1 MVGRFA
7 PSGQSAEFYGF
18 LAVAG
23 RTSSFVGPTIFGIL
37 AAGMTQR
44 FERMRGLT
52 GLAAEQAGH
61 RIALFSIAAFLV
73 VGLLLLL
80 WVNEAKGRVE
90 ALPEGEGTWSWRHL
104 VPSSDIHAAV

>member
-1 MVGRFA
+1 VGRFG
-7 PSGQSAEFYGF
+7 PPGQSAEFHGF
-18 LAVAG
+18 FAVAG
-23 RTSSFVGPTIFGIL
+23 RTSSFIGPTIFGIL

-80 WVNEAKGRVE
+80 WVNNEAGE
-90 ALPEGEGTWSWRHL
+90 AP
-104 VPSSDIHAAV
+104 PS